1 MSRRAK
7 IISILIIIILV
18 AVLLWL
24 FLNRSQGEEQIILL
38 DSEDIPITLQPS
50 SPAVAVAID
59 TVVTTSISPREV
71 EEKQNINNLIKI
83 ASAFAERFGSYSNQN
98 SFQNIQDLQIFM
110 TDSMKN
116 WSKSYIIDS
125 KSQQED
131 NSIYYGVT
139 TKALSTEVVNY
150 NEGGGIAEILV
161 KTQRREA
168 MGSTSNA
175 EVYYQ
180 DILIK
185 MKQKKGDIWK
195 VDSAFW
201 Q

>member
-1 MSRRAK
+1 MSKRAK
-7 IISILIIIILV
+7 IISILIIIILI

-24 FLNRSQGEEQIILL
+24 FLNRSQEKRQIILPN
-38 DSEDIPITLQPS
+38 SEDISITSQPS
-50 SPAVAVAID
+50 SPVVAVD
-59 TVVTTSISPREV
+59 TAVTAPISPKEV
-71 EEKQNINNLIKI
+71 EEKQNVNNLIKI

-116 WSKSYIIDS
+116 WSKSYVADS
-125 KSQQED
+125 KSQQKD
-131 NSIYYGVT
+131 NSIYYGIT
-139 TKALSTEVVNY
+139 TKSLSTEVVNY
-150 NEGGGIAEILV
+150 NEGGDTAEILV

-185 MKQKKGDIWK
+185 MKQEKSDIWK